1 MHLSCGF
8 LEQQILLVT
17 SNHKKTDVIISHIGT
32 TDLTKGVNTIK
43 EVKKVAESIQKL
55 DTDESIKTGFLSIIN
70 LDDVDKLND
79 VNKVNDL
86 LQKFCES
93 KCLLFVVIN

>member
-32 TDLTKGVNTIK
+32 TDLTKGMNTIK
-43 EVKKVAESIQKL
+43 EVNKVAESI
-55 DTDESIKTGFLSIIN
+55 
-70 LDDVDKLND
+70 
-79 VNKVNDL
+79 
-86 LQKFCES
+86 
-93 KCLLFVVIN
+93 